1 VTILPALGPR
11 SDAGG
16 GAGPHVT
23 AWAKGGARDAGAP
36 RPATRTR
43 ALRSTRIE
51 RVSPGCGPLGWEEAI
66 DQTAPALEPDYEI
79 EQRVIG

>member
-1 VTILPALGPR
+1 MTILPAPGRR
-11 SDAGG
+11 SDV
-16 GAGPHVT
+16 GAGPAPHVA
-23 AWAKGGARDAGAP
+23 AWAKGGARDAGVP
-36 RPATRTR
+36 RPPARTR

-51 RVSPGCGPLGWEEAI
+51 RVSRGRGPVGWEEAI

>member
-1 VTILPALGPR
+1 MTILPALGPR

-66 DQTAPALEPDYEI
+66 DQTAPALEPDYEFD
-79 EQRVIG
+79 QRVIG